1 MNIKL
6 PYGRTHI
13 NADLSAFEHV
23 NVLEQAKYSPEFAE
37 SDEVRNAL
45 QNPIGEASLSELAR
59 GKNRILLITNDMTRP
74 MPSKITIPAI
84 IAEIHSGN
92 PDAEITI
99 LIASGLH
106 RAMTQQELVDKMGA
120 DVVADNRVIV
130 HDAYDND
137 SLAYFGELSTG
148 NPLWLNAELL
158 NADLVVSEGFIEAH
172 WLAGY
177 SGGRKSILPGIAG
190 ADTVMRNHC
199 PKHVDDKATR
209 PGNLQDN
216 LAHREFTEAAT
227 KAKLAFILNV
237 VLDKDKKII
246 KAFAGHPFSAHE
258 EGCRFVNRLMSAPCK
273 LADVTIVTNSGYPLD
288 LNLYQ
293 SCKGLNTASFA
304 TKEGGVIIL
313 CTECAEGVGHGGFG
327 EVMNMKMLPA
337 EVLEKMHSGEIK
349 IYDQW
354 GAQVILNVVVKYK
367 VIVVTDIE
375 RDIIECMGMIYAENI
390 AEAVDMAAE
399 MVGHVPVINVIPEG
413 PIIIPKGG
421 TGA

>member
-1 MNIKL
+1 MKKIKL

-13 NADLSAFEHV
+13 NADLSVFENT
-23 NVLEQAKYSPEFAE
+23 NVLEQAQYIPKFTE

-45 QNPIGEASLSELAR
+45 QNPIGEQSLSELSR
-59 GKNRILLITNDMTRP
+59 GKKRVLLITNDMTRP
-74 MPSKITIPAI
+74 MPSKITIPALI
-84 IAEIHSGN
+84 EEIRRGNSG
-92 PDAEITI
+92 AEITI

-106 RAMTQQELVDKMGA
+106 RAMTEAELIEKMGA
-120 DVVADNRVIV
+120 DVVANNRVIV
-130 HDAYDND
+130 HNAYDTD

-148 NPLWLNAELL
+148 NPLWLNNELL
-158 NADLVVSEGFIEAH
+158 CADLVVSEGFIEAH

-199 PKHVDDKATR
+199 PKHVDDTATR
-209 PGNLQDN
+209 PGNLQNN
-216 LAHREFTEAAT
+216 LAHCEFIEAAE

-258 EGCRFVNRLMSAPCK
+258 AGCRFVNRLMSVPCEP
-273 LADVTIVTNSGYPLD
+273 ADITIVTNSGYPLD

-293 SCKGLNTASFA
+293 SCKGMNTASFA

-313 CTECAEGVGHGGFG
+313 CTACEEGVGHGGFA
-327 EVMNMKMLPA
+327 EVMNMKMAPNA
-337 EVLEKMHSGEIK
+337 VLEKLHSGEIK

-367 VIVVTDIE
+367 VIVVTSIE
-375 RDIIECMGMIYAENI
+375 KDIIEGMGMMYAENI
-390 AEAVDMAAE
+390 EQAIDMAAAI
-399 MVGHVPVINVIPEG
+399 VGHEPVINVIPEG
-413 PIIIPKGG
+413 PIIIPNME
-421 TGA
+421 